1 MITISRD
8 EKCDLEVTPTGQLRT
23 VEGIDAYAQIIN
35 AKMRTVRG
43 ECELNLDA
51 GLPYFDTIFMSP
63 RNRDIWMSE
72 ARSMIGELP
81 FVISIKS
88 FETEFTD
95 NTLYYIMQVITD
107 LGEVYLKGLENDNK
121 FKGA

>member
-1 MITISRD
+1 MITLSRD
-8 EKCDLEVTPTGQLRT
+8 DKCDLEVTPTGQLRT

-43 ECELNLDA
+43 ECALNTKA
-51 GLPYFDTIFMSP
+51 GLPYFDTIFLSP

-72 ARSMIGELP
+72 VRSMITELP

-95 NTLYYIMQVITD
+95 NVLYYVMQIITD
-107 LGEVYLKGLENDNK
+107 LGEVYLKGQEKDNMES
-121 FKGA
+121 